1 MSQKLLFEKRKR
13 NEWFNRRELIRLERE
28 KKHGTSGGKKE
39 EETYGR
45 NTKQLE
51 MNM

>member
-1 MSQKLLFEKRKR
+1 M
-13 NEWFNRRELIRLERE
+13 NGLIDVNQQDWKE
-28 KKHGTSGGKKE
+28 KKHGTSEGKKE
-39 EETYGR
+39 EETYVR